1 MSQLT
6 ARVIRV
12 ARPEGRVVDVAVNHE
27 GGRASFGRSNGTKA
41 DTPRLLP
48 SKDRP
53 SIYLPVAHRHR
64 LLRLIM
70 TKGDHESVHFQDRV
84 PRSLPVTEGIA
95 ARRSNG
101 VALIYC

>member
-12 ARPEGRVVDVAVNHE
+12 AHPEGRVVDVAVNHE

-70 TKGDHESVHFQDRV
+70 TKGDHESVQHFRDRA
-84 PRSLPVTEGIA
+84 PRSLPEGIA